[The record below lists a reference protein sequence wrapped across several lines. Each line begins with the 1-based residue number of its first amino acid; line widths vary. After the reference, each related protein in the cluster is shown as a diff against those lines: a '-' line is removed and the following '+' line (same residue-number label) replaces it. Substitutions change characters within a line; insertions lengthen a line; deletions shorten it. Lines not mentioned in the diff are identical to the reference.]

1 MKKDAQGKSLKLQ
14 LNRET
19 LSALETQHLREV
31 AGGATQPFASCK
43 TCGSVCATAT
53 QLC

>member
-1 MKKDAQGKSLKLQ
+1 MKKNASKPCKLQ

-19 LSALETQHLREV
+19 LTALEGQDLRAV
-31 AGGATQPFASCK
+31 NGGLTVYYASCK

>member
-1 MKKDAQGKSLKLQ
+1 MKKNVLKKSLQ

-19 LSALETQHLREV
+19 LHALANPELVNV
-31 AGGATQPFASCK
+31 AGGATTPWASCK

>member
-1 MKKDAQGKSLKLQ
+1 MKKNAAKSVKLQ

-19 LSALETQHLREV
+19 LTALEGQDLHGV
-31 AGGATQPFASCK
+31 NGGLTAAYASCK